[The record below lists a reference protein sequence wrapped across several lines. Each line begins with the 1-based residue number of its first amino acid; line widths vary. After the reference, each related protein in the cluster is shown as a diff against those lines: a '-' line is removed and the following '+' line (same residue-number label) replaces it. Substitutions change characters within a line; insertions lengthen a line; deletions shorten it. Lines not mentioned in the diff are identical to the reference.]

1 MFCTCPTTSGRLHRS
16 HADGGR
22 RGDQDVADGHVR
34 AERVLLQTGVV
45 GTRCAGAARPVRRPV
60 ELGLGAGYAQNE
72 FEAAELRY
80 PSARERIDY
89 LAHVTEYM
97 GEHLPD
103 VPVLIAGNGDRLL
116 TVAARQ
122 ANIIGLTGGQLI
134 TEDDD
139 ALAERVDFVRSA
151 AGDRF
156 DELELNLA
164 ITALPRDE
172 SGQPDLSIIRRALP
186 HLSDDQLVQT
196 AAVLSGS
203 PRQMAD
209 TIRGYRDTY
218 GVSYLIVQD
227 KHAEAF
233 SKVIAE
239 LR

>member
-1 MFCTCPTTSGRLHRS
+1 MSRVTSK
-16 HADGGR
+16 DGTSIAY
-22 RGDQDVADGHVR
+22 D
-34 AERVLLQTGVV
+34 
-45 GTRCAGAARPVRRPV
+45 
-60 ELGLGAGYAQNE
+60 
-72 FEAAELRY
+72 
-80 PSARERIDY
+80 RE
-89 LAHVTEYM
+89 
-97 GEHLPD
+97 
-103 VPVLIAGNGDRLL
+103 GNGPAVILVGGGAVDRSENAPL
-116 TVAARQ
+116 AA
-122 ANIIGLTGGQLI
+122 
-134 TEDDD
+134 

-186 HLSDDQLVQT
+186 HLSDDELVHT

-203 PRQMAD
+203 PREMAD